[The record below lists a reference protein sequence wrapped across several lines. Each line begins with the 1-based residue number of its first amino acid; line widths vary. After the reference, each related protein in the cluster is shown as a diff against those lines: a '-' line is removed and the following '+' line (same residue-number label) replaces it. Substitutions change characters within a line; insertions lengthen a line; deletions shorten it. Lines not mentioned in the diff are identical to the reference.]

1 MTYENLINTVS
12 VIVENEKIL
21 KEGLTLVYELEEK
34 NHKAMN
40 EILFY
45 KSNPNS
51 AIITPTDIFE
61 VEIGGVLIKFTK
73 KV

>member
-21 KEGLTLVYELEEK
+21 KEGLTLVYELEE

-51 AIITPTDIFE
+51 AIITPTDI
-61 VEIGGVLIKFTK
+61 LRLK
-73 KV
+73 

>member
-1 MTYENLINTVS
+1 
-12 VIVENEKIL
+12 
-21 KEGLTLVYELEEK
+21 
-34 NHKAMN
+34 MN

-61 VEIGGVLIKFTK
+61 VEIGGVLIKLRKRYKIF
-73 KV
+73 

>member
-34 NHKAMN
+34 
-40 EILFY
+40 
-45 KSNPNS
+45 P
-51 AIITPTDIFE
+51 
-61 VEIGGVLIKFTK
+61 
-73 KV
+73 